1 MVLLFLLVLLLLG
14 PFRLIF
20 HLAFVST
27 KCNMALF
34 QEHMK
39 VGPKV
44 SEEKTEDFL
53 PDLRN
58 GVLGIKWNSMEDTMD
73 NCRDAKSYGSGNAT
87 KLRNLETD
95 TGCEPIAKWET
106 IDWDDGHAGPNN
118 TFHSWVWCGFNNQL
132 HAFLLHPCVLKS

>member
-1 MVLLFLLVLLLLG
+1 MLLFLLVLLLLG

-58 GVLGIKWNSMEDTMD
+58 GVLGIK
-73 NCRDAKSYGSGNAT
+73 
-87 KLRNLETD
+87 
-95 TGCEPIAKWET
+95 
-106 IDWDDGHAGPNN
+106 
-118 TFHSWVWCGFNNQL
+118 
-132 HAFLLHPCVLKS
+132 